1 MTVPIS
7 AITPPFALPNVNSAG
22 GATDA
27 TPASFGNHAPEGLG
41 ARFREALEQARM
53 VPEQSGHIQGPS
65 TISQA
70 VTAQDD
76 AFGALTQRID
86 AFEAQS
92 GNMSIQEVAA
102 QTMAIQHAV
111 TDEMVKIYT
120 GTAVAQGGKSTVQ
133 TLMKNQ

>member
-7 AITPPFALPNVNSAG
+7 AITPPVSLPSVNSVG
-22 GATDA
+22 GASDA
-27 TPASFGNHAPEGLG
+27 TPATFGNQAPEGLG
-41 ARFREALEQARM
+41 ARFRDALEQARL

-65 TISQA
+65 TLSQA
-70 VTAQDD
+70 VTTQDE
-76 AFGALTQRID
+76 AYGALTERIN

-92 GNMSIQEVAA
+92 GNMSMQEVAA
-102 QTMAIQHAV
+102 QTMAIQHAI

>member
-7 AITPPFALPNVNSAG
+7 AITPPVSLPSVNSVG
-22 GATDA
+22 GASDA
-27 TPASFGNHAPEGLG
+27 TPATFGNHAPEGLG
-41 ARFREALEQARM
+41 ARFRDALEQARL

-65 TISQA
+65 TLSQA
-70 VTAQDD
+70 VTTQDE
-76 AFGALTQRID
+76 AYGALTERIN

-92 GNMSIQEVAA
+92 GNMSMQEVAA
-102 QTMAIQHAV
+102 QTMAIQHAI

>member
-1 MTVPIS
+1 M
-7 AITPPFALPNVNSAG
+7 
-22 GATDA
+22 
-27 TPASFGNHAPEGLG
+27 
-41 ARFREALEQARM
+41 
-53 VPEQSGHIQGPS
+53 PEQSGHIQGPS
-65 TISQA
+65 TLSQA
-70 VTAQDD
+70 VTTQDE
-76 AFGALTQRID
+76 AFGALTERIN

-92 GNMSIQEVAA
+92 GNLSIQEVAA

>member
-7 AITPPFALPNVNSAG
+7 AITPPVSLPSINAAG
-22 GATDA
+22 GPADA

-41 ARFREALEQARM
+41 ARFREALEQARL

-70 VTAQDD
+70 ITQQDE
-76 AFGALTQRID
+76 AFGALTERIN

-92 GNMSIQEVAA
+92 GNMSMQQVAA

>member
-7 AITPPFALPNVNSAG
+7 AITPPVSLPSVNAAG
-22 GATDA
+22 GPSDA
-27 TPASFGNHAPEGLG
+27 TPATFGNHAPEGLG
-41 ARFREALEQARM
+41 ARFREALEQARL

-70 VTAQDD
+70 ITQQDE
-76 AFGALTQRID
+76 AFGALTERIN

-92 GNMSIQEVAA
+92 GNMSMQQVAA

>member
-1 MTVPIS
+1 MTAPVS
-7 AITPPFALPNVNSAG
+7 AITPPFALPSVDATG
-22 GATDA
+22 GAGDVTHA
-27 TPASFGNHAPEGLG
+27 TFGNHAPEGLG
-41 ARFREALEQARM
+41 ARFRDALEQARL

-70 VTAQDD
+70 ITSQDE
-76 AFGALTQRID
+76 AYGALTKRID

-92 GNMSIQEVAA
+92 GHMSLQEVAA

-111 TDEMVKIYT
+111 TDEMVKVYT

>member
-7 AITPPFALPNVNSAG
+7 AITPPVSLPNVNSVG
-22 GATDA
+22 GPNDA
-27 TPASFGNHAPEGLG
+27 TPATFGNHAPDGLG
-41 ARFREALEQARM
+41 ARFREALEQARL

-65 TISQA
+65 TLSQA
-70 VTAQDD
+70 VTTQDE
-76 AFGALTQRID
+76 AFGALTERIN

-92 GNMSIQEVAA
+92 GNLSIQEVAA

>member
-1 MTVPIS
+1 MTVPIT
-7 AITPPFALPNVNSAG
+7 AITPPVSLSNVAAAG
-22 GATDA
+22 GPADA
-27 TPASFGNHAPEGLG
+27 TPATFGNHAPEGLG
-41 ARFREALEQARM
+41 ARFREALEQARL

-65 TISQA
+65 TISRAITQ
-70 VTAQDD
+70 QDE
-76 AFGALTQRID
+76 AFGALTERIN

-92 GNMSIQEVAA
+92 GNMSIQQVAA

>member
-7 AITPPFALPNVNSAG
+7 AITPPVSLPSVNAAG
-22 GATDA
+22 GPNDA
-27 TPASFGNHAPEGLG
+27 TPATFGNHAPEGLG
-41 ARFREALEQARM
+41 ARFREALEQARL

-65 TISQA
+65 TVSQA
-70 VTAQDD
+70 ITQQDE
-76 AFGALTQRID
+76 AFGALTERIN

-92 GNMSIQEVAA
+92 GNMSIQQVAA

>member
-7 AITPPFALPNVNSAG
+7 AITPPVALPSVNAAG
-22 GATDA
+22 GPADA
-27 TPASFGNHAPEGLG
+27 TPATFGNHAPDGLG
-41 ARFREALEQARM
+41 ARFREALEQARL
-53 VPEQSGHIQGPS
+53 VPEQSGHVQGPS
-65 TISQA
+65 TLSQA
-70 VTAQDD
+70 VTSQDE
-76 AFGALTQRID
+76 AFGALTERIN

>member
-7 AITPPFALPNVNSAG
+7 AITPPVSLPSVNSVG
-22 GATDA
+22 GPADA
-27 TPASFGNHAPEGLG
+27 TPATFGNHAPDGLG
-41 ARFREALEQARM
+41 ARFREALEQARL

-65 TISQA
+65 TLSQA
-70 VTAQDD
+70 VTTQD
-76 AFGALTQRID
+76 ATYNALTDRIN

-92 GNMSIQEVAA
+92 GHMSIQEVAA

-120 GTAVAQGGKSTVQ
+120 GTAVAQGGKGTVQ

>member
-1 MTVPIS
+1 MTAPIS
-7 AITPPFALPNVNSAG
+7 AITPPFALPSVDPTSSASEVAHAG
-22 GATDA
+22 
-27 TPASFGNHAPEGLG
+27 FGNHAPDGLG
-41 ARFREALEQARM
+41 ARFREALEQARL

-70 VTAQDD
+70 ITSQDE
-76 AFGALTQRID
+76 AFGELTKRID

-92 GNMSIQEVAA
+92 GHMSLQEVAA

-111 TDEMVKIYT
+111 TDEMVKVYT